1 MRNLTYTALLALI
14 GWSMPATAAPSPA
27 ALYQKHCAA
36 CHEGG
41 VPRAPHSVKFQMI
54 GTRAILASMEAGVM
68 QAQGAAL
75 SANERRELAEFLGGA
90 TRSMPPPRCRGAPPR
105 ERPSTPPVRRP
116 WRVGG

>member
-14 GWSMPATAAPSPA
+14 GWSMPATATPSPA

-75 SANERRELAEFLGGA
+75 
-90 TRSMPPPRCRGAPPR
+90 
-105 ERPSTPPVRRP
+105 RRP
-116 WRVGG
+116 ASGLRRHPTAAVGGLGDDP